1 LLKQEAVKIINPPM
15 SKTTTAEISEVEEN
29 LVAQVHSFIAER
41 ELLNRQLGVSDASD
55 VIALVNGLEQH
66 AKEFYTLKEEIA
78 DQTQSLRNQITV
90 LERFA

>member
-1 LLKQEAVKIINPPM
+1 M
-15 SKTTTAEISEVEEN
+15 SKTTTAEISEIEEN

-55 VIALVNGLEQH
+55 IVALVNGLEQH
-66 AKEFYTLKEEIA
+66 VKEFYSMKEEITA
-78 DQTQSLRNQITV
+78 QTQTLRNQIAV